1 MNIKNILV
9 PLSLI
14 FVLSFS
20 AFTSSY
26 QFRSDPSRITSY
38 SPKLKV
44 AISKLEQMPEVREF
58 IAEVQ
63 SEGPV
68 KVEIEKMNSFDFEA
82 LWDANTRTVFVNE
95 NFNKSTGELIT
106 SILFELHN
114 AKSNKTLLSTFELA
128 KKGLINKETYV
139 RNIEKMEHGNAV
151 NTTKLLE
158 KGIARGIFPK
168 DSSWNIYKNFEDHY
182 KLQQVYGHSQWL
194 ADRFDQISPLT
205 KKPFQGSIPQLN
217 KLTQNDKDDLARYLS
232 IKNKISS
239 SNRDERLQANEQ
251 QKQILKKFNF
261 CKENSS
267 TLYCKRYLREKELF
281 QIVFNS

>member
-1 MNIKNILV
+1 MRITFIIA
-9 PLSLI
+9 I
-14 FVLSFS
+14 FIFILSFS
-20 AFTSSY
+20 AFTSSK
-26 QFRSDPSRITSY
+26 FRGEDPSKINSY
-38 SPKLKV
+38 SPKLKA
-44 AISKLEQMPEVREF
+44 AITKLEQMPEFREF

-82 LWDANTRTVFVNE
+82 LWDANTRTVIVNE
-95 NFNKSTGELIT
+95 NFNKTVGEMIT

-114 AKSNKTLLSTFELA
+114 AKSNKTLLATFELA

-139 RNIEKMEHGNAV
+139 RNIEKMEHTNAV
-151 NTTKLLE
+151 NTTELLE

-194 ADRFDQISPLT
+194 ADKFDQISPLT
-205 KKPFQGSIPQLN
+205 KKTFKGSIPHLN
-217 KLTQNDKDDLARYLS
+217 KLTQIDKDDLAKYLS

-239 SNRDERLQANEQ
+239 SNRDERLQAEKQ
-251 QKQILKKFNF
+251 QQEILKKFNF

-267 TLYCKRYLREKELF
+267 SSICKRYPKEKELY
-281 QIVFNS
+281 QIIFNS